1 MRRARRHNRSRQ
13 LAPAVPECMCSHAVA
28 HKGDVTVR
36 QIGLPANE
44 TLVTST
50 FSAPQWDVVV
60 GYGTSSIIDY
70 FLGDNVPGANIPTAR
85 TAPFTFRQRAFPN
98 GTVYE
103 WTSAMMVSTV
113 AFPDPSALPT
123 PVAPIKLETVGARL
137 VAARQFSTSSFPTEL
152 DFVAACA
159 GISADTL
166 PAGFAVDEKSAW
178 SPTYVFYNAES
189 STAWESECWVE
200 VS

>member
-1 MRRARRHNRSRQ
+1 MRSQLPWGQFPIERTRRNLPGWPVEEDHSPFATAYILHA
-13 LAPAVPECMCSHAVA
+13 LASIPHPAVASMTAR
-28 HKGDVTVR
+28 G
-36 QIGLPANE
+36 
-44 TLVTST
+44 
-50 FSAPQWDVVV
+50 
-60 GYGTSSIIDY
+60 IDY
-70 FLGDNVPGANIPTAR
+70 FLGDNVPGTNIPTAR

-137 VAARQFSTSSFPTEL
+137 VAARQFSTSSFPTEQ

-200 VS
+200 VRQG